1 MRFCYAV
8 MEAVF
13 YGQTVMYKE
22 KPVLFLEL
30 FQAFHDYGCKFSQ
43 GDAEENADAL
53 MAPVGVELSE
63 PATLAVDQLP
73 RSITSTHAALM
84 KHVKQNVPDR
94 APIHADLMKVIEGTA
109 AKHAA
114 SIEQARMVD
123 RKPFE
128 KPTVEH
134 GIAEGFWVLYWSKTH
149 NRHLHSHVHRVN
161 ADGTL
166 NLGVKKRVAPE
177 NVEKP
182 VASKPEPK
190 KRQPPQKK
198 QRKSAPSA
206 TEAPAEAAG
215 GGVGPVEAPTTPV
228 DFTYEPP
235 AGVVFAGA
243 PVVSSEWDPEGGN
256 WEVGLLRDG
265 DVLTRLVSP
274 GDWPYTL
281 PPRAFCGK
289 EAKAASQKEAEG
301 GAAAGA
307 DDDGPAEHIDIEV
320 PWSDSDATGDEDID
334 IEVPWSDSDATG
346 DDGHDQILA
355 DAEENESDADSSAD
369 SDV

>member
-1 MRFCYAV
+1 M
-8 MEAVF
+8 
-13 YGQTVMYKE
+13 
-22 KPVLFLEL
+22 
-30 FQAFHDYGCKFSQ
+30 
-43 GDAEENADAL
+43 
-53 MAPVGVELSE
+53 MAPVDVELSE

-114 SIEQARMVD
+114 SIEQARMVE
-123 RKPFE
+123 RRPFE

-134 GIAEGFWVLYWSKTH
+134 GIAEGSWVLYWSKTH
-149 NRHLHSHVHRVN
+149 NRYLHSHVHRVN
-161 ADGTL
+161 DDGTL
-166 NLGVKKRVAPE
+166 DLGVKKRVAPE

-182 VASKPEPK
+182 AVSKPEPK

-243 PVVSSEWDPEGGN
+243 PVVSLEWDPEGGN

-274 GDWPYTL
+274 GDWPYAL
-281 PPRAFCGK
+281 SPRAFCGK
-289 EAKAASQKEAEG
+289 RPRPRARKRQKAEQQPEQMMTAQQSISISKFL
-301 GAAAGA
+301 GAIAMPQAMR
-307 DDDGPAEHIDIEV
+307 I
-320 PWSDSDATGDEDID
+320 
-334 IEVPWSDSDATG
+334 
-346 DDGHDQILA
+346 
-355 DAEENESDADSSAD
+355 
-369 SDV
+369 